1 MTPGTTVE
9 AAAGAIARSALRNL
23 HVVTNSTVAAE
34 ILGKNGNISIVVT
47 GGVWQANNHALAGSA
62 AAELAGRCR
71 CDVLLTSIGAIDADG
86 SLLEFRDEE
95 VAVARSCLPTRADV
109 FSWPVTRNSRRS
121 RPASLRA
128 STR

>member
-23 HVVTNSTVAAE
+23 HVVPSSTVAAE

-71 CDVLLTSIGAIDADG
+71 CDVLLTRIGARAPTYSPGRSYEIREGRDLQACAHR
-86 SLLEFRDEE
+86 RDE
-95 VAVARSCLPTRADV
+95 DV
-109 FSWPVTRNSRRS
+109 HH
-121 RPASLRA
+121 RPATTEAFTTFTSEVHL
-128 STR
+128 